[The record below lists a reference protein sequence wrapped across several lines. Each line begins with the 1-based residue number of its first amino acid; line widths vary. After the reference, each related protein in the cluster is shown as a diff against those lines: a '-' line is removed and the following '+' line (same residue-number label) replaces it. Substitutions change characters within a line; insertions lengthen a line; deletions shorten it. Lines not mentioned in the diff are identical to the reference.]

1 MTSYMA
7 KDQGNFDFSVH
18 RDPFS
23 SDVLLCVTGAIK
35 EVEVEPL
42 KG

>member
-18 RDPFS
+18 DPFN
-23 SDVLLCVTGAIK
+23 SDVLLCITGAK